1 MRIEN
6 YGTKAVFE
14 ELDVL
19 SSSELDARHEIGLEN
34 YTLTIQIESRAIGD
48 VSQNHIIPTAIM
60 YQNRLIENIKGLRDI
75 LGDKE
80 SVEAT
85 ATQMKLLRESS
96 KHINIIKAK
105 IDEMID
111 ARRKGNKIEDAK
123 EKAVF
128 YCDEVKPYFDILKYH
143 VDKLEMLIDDE
154 LWPLPKLREVLF
166 TK

>member
-1 MRIEN
+1 M
-6 YGTKAVFE
+6 
-14 ELDVL
+14 L
-19 SSSELDARHEIGLEN
+19 SSSELDARHEIELEK
-34 YTLTIQIESRAIGD
+34 YALTIQIESRAIGD

-60 YQNRLIENIKGLRDI
+60 YQNRLIENIKGIREI

-85 ATQMKLLRESS
+85 STQMKLLKESS
-96 KHINIIKAK
+96 KHINIIKSN
-105 IDEMID
+105 IDEMIE
-111 ARRKGNKIEDAK
+111 ARKKGNKIDDPK
-123 EKAVF
+123 KKAVF
-128 YCDEVKPYFDILKYH
+128 YCDEVKPYFDTLKYH